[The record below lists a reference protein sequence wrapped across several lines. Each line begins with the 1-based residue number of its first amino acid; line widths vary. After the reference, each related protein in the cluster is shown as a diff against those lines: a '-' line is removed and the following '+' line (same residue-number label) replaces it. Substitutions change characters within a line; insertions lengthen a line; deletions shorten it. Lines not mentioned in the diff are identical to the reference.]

1 MQASLISVFDILKIG
16 IGPSSSHTVGPLAAA
31 RRFRQMLAAVLPSG
45 ECHLRVELFG
55 SLAATGKG
63 HRTDDAICA
72 GLLGLDS
79 AESAVE
85 DIWQAAGRI
94 REQGGFSIEGLAI
107 RFDPARDI
115 LWSLNPPRGP
125 RLTHPNTLWFTADR
139 GGAPLLTVTARSVGG
154 GFVEY
159 DDAEASS
166 GPAPATVPYPF
177 DSATELVGLCAIHGI
192 DPVKVAL
199 ANEAARGLSED
210 QVRARLTRVWQV
222 MSASIDEG
230 LLTEGVLPGGLNV
243 QRRAPRLYRQSQSD
257 RLPLERNADLRT
269 SAFAMAVAEQNACG
283 GRVVTAPTNGAAGV
297 LPAVLREVAYE
308 RDLGIAE
315 IQSGLLIAGVM
326 AAIVKRGASISGAE
340 VGCQGEIGVSAAM
353 AAAAATGMLGGH
365 VRQMEDAA
373 EIAIE
378 HHLGLTCDPVRGLVQ
393 IPCIERNA
401 MGAIKALNAAAMA
414 LASDGTHV
422 VSLDR
427 ALRVMKQT
435 GLDLQDK
442 YRETATGGLAMG

>member
-1 MQASLISVFDILKIG
+1 MQASLISVFDIFKIG
-16 IGPSSSHTVGPLAAA
+16 VGPSSSHTVGPMVAA
-31 RRFRQMLAAVLPSG
+31 RRFRRSLAAAIPSG

-55 SLAATGKG
+55 SLAATGRG

-79 AESAVE
+79 AESPME
-85 DIWQAAGRI
+85 EIWRAAAGI
-94 REQGGFSIEGLAI
+94 QEQGGFDIEGL
-107 RFDPARDI
+107 RVGFDPGRDI
-115 LWSLNPPRGP
+115 LWSKSPPSGM
-125 RLTHPNTLWFTADR
+125 RLAHPNTLCFAADQNGIPR
-139 GGAPLLTVTARSVGG
+139 LVVTARSVGG

-159 DDAEASS
+159 DDVEAPSHPPAE
-166 GPAPATVPYPF
+166 TVPYPF
-177 DSATELVGLCAIHGI
+177 DSATELVGVCAIHGI
-192 DPVKVAL
+192 NPVKVAL
-199 ANEAARGLSED
+199 ANESARGFTEE
-210 QVRARLTRVWQV
+210 QIRARLTEIWEV
-222 MSASIDEG
+222 MNVSMDEG
-230 LLTEGVLPGGLNV
+230 LSTEGMLPGGLQV
-243 QRRAPRLYRQSQSD
+243 ERRAPRLYRQSRSD
-257 RLPLERNADLRT
+257 RLPLERHADLRT

-283 GRVVTAPTNGAAGV
+283 GRVVTAPTNGSAGV
-297 LPAVLREVAYE
+297 LPAVLREVCYE
-308 RDLGIAE
+308 RDLGITE
-315 IQSGLLIAGVM
+315 IQNGLLIAGVM
-326 AAIVKRGASISGAE
+326 AAIVKCGASISGAE

-435 GLDLQDK
+435 GMDLQDK
-442 YRETATGGLAMG
+442 YRETATGGLAVG